1 MNALIKVF
9 FPSILE
15 NANITP
21 VFKSRFIGSKDNTD
35 LLVYFQLSVKYLRN
49 YNENKFLFE
58 Y

>member
-9 FPSILE
+9 FQSILK

-21 VFKSRFIGSKDNTD
+21 VFKKVLEDQKRIID
-35 LLVYFQLSVKYLRN
+35 QLSLKHLRD
-49 YNENKFLFE
+49 Y